1 MVSRCP
7 IRTGIIK
14 TMVRI
19 TVSVRDRFKLGLAKT
34 SNVITATIKTGTNSR
49 ISGSDSF
56 KPGMSKP
63 GTSN

>member
-1 MVSRCP
+1 
-7 IRTGIIK
+7 
-14 TMVRI
+14 MVRI